1 MIKSSTTTLWSIAY
15 VSGWNWDLEMLVF
28 EEREREN
35 RTTQEEISWDKG
47 TEVPTANSTHKW
59 RFTRLKAE
67 RNLQKLSKALRS

>member
-1 MIKSSTTTLWSIAY
+1 
-15 VSGWNWDLEMLVF
+15 MLVF

-35 RTTQEEISWDKG
+35 RATQAEISWDKD

-67 RNLQKLSKALRS
+67 RKLQKLSKVLRS